1 MQCNCRCLSP
11 EDVQIK
17 YLRMCDAIACTLAKQ
32 LALPWCHPVC
42 ICLTCRDVN
51 SADDDDQQTAVSSD
65 SQQAQWRQGNPDKQ
79 STASTTDMS
88 SHRQGMQIQ
97 KVDELKAFPDAIL
110 QTGCKTKEKA
120 NLGHV
125 MFAKAD
131 LGHVMFAKC
140 MQARL
145 HNVSCCS

>member
-1 MQCNCRCLSP
+1 M
-11 EDVQIK
+11 
-17 YLRMCDAIACTLAKQ
+17 Q

-42 ICLTCRDVN
+42 ICLTFCDVN

-88 SHRQGMQIQ
+88 SHRQGVQIQ
-97 KVDELKAFPDAIL
+97 KVEELKAFPDDTL
-110 QTGCKTKEKA
+110 HNKNE
-120 NLGHV
+120 
-125 MFAKAD
+125 AD

-145 HNVSCCS
+145 RNVSCCP